1 MKGTSKHLKRK
12 SNRARH
18 NKKVKRGGAN
28 WITGA
33 NRTDLIHLWNSL
45 FYERAKKNKKLKIED
60 KMVNERN
67 LYGRK
72 IKALFVIDM
81 QNDFVDRV
89 YDREEKK
96 DVHPIHK
103 TSREI
108 GNFAVS
114 GGATMLNPNGSFI
127 TFLNK
132 AIKEYKYIIFS
143 RDYHPVGHNSFN
155 KSDFFE
161 KNLCGGEEPLPDND
175 TENGNFPAHCVQGS
189 IGSLFVPEVANFI
202 EKNSPNNKI
211 NDKIKIVF
219 KGIHKHVD
227 SFTAVPNDVIDHFA
241 SNKNKG
247 CNCGGHKNPCST
259 ITGGYILKFDYISTK
274 EEIINYNRVSM
285 PPVYDFHF
293 EKAPYDEWLK
303 DINEIDVCGL
313 AGDYCVRDT
322 IMSLAKKYPKKI
334 VRLLAEHTRYSVL
347 PYRTILTLPQ
357 HVSVFETEIIRNNET
372 NKKKNWDVT
381 QQYGLLNED
390 KIRIKAAEAKETEAA
405 EAKETEAAETKETEA
420 AETKET
426 EAAEAKET
434 EAAVAEE
441 KAEAAAAT
449 SIGGGKLEEAT
460 KIFLDKAKQLKSDK
474 DITFYMIEYGNSTF
488 RLMNKDELQNITDE
502 SIKDK
507 YTKYY
512 HFITPIQNIIN
523 DYELLDN
530 IRIYLPKNGEC
541 KELYSEKPSSEEPSS
556 KKPSSEEPS
565 SEEPSSEEPS
575 SEEPSSEEP
584 SSEEPSSKK
593 PSSILETDYTKSYYV

>member
-1 MKGTSKHLKRK
+1 MKTTVKRRNRRITRKRIKSTNMKGTSKHLKRK

-18 NKKVKRGGAN
+18 NKKVKRGGAK

-45 FYERAKKNKKLKIED
+45 FYERAKKNTKLNIED

-72 IKALFVIDM
+72 TKALFVIDM

-89 YDREEKK
+89 YDRGI

-103 TSREI
+103 TSRDI

-132 AIKEYKYIIFS
+132 AIDEYDLIVFS

-161 KNLCGGEEPLPDND
+161 KNLCGGEEPLPDNHR
-175 TENGNFPAHCVQGS
+175 ENGNFPAHCVQGS
-189 IGSLFVPEVANFI
+189 IGSLFVREVSNFI
-202 EKNSPNNKI
+202 KKNSPNDKI

-219 KGIHKHVD
+219 KGIHKDVD
-227 SFTAVPNDVIDHFA
+227 SFTAVPNDVIDHVA

-247 CNCGGHKNPCST
+247 CNCNNAICST
-259 ITGGYILKFDYISTK
+259 ITGGYTYKFDYITK
-274 EEIINYNRVSM
+274 IKTIYYNEVSE
-285 PPVYDFHF
+285 PPDYGYKF

-322 IMSLAKKYPKKI
+322 IMSLAKKYPAKI
-334 VRLLAEHTRYSVL
+334 VRLLAEHTRYAVL
-347 PYRTILTLPQ
+347 PYKTILTLPQ
-357 HVSVFETEIIRNNET
+357 HVSVFETEVIRNNET
-372 NKKKNWDVT
+372 NKPKDWDVT
-381 QQYGLLNED
+381 QQYGLLNAD
-390 KIRIKAAEAKETEAA
+390 KIRIKAAEAKEEAEETEAVAEAEETEAEAKEEAEETEAVAEAEETEAVAKETKAVEAA
-405 EAKETEAAETKETEA
+405 EA
-420 AETKET
+420 
-426 EAAEAKET
+426 
-434 EAAVAEE
+434 
-441 KAEAAAAT
+441 AAT
-449 SIGGGKLEEAT
+449 STGGGKLEEAT
-460 KIFLDKAKQLKSDK
+460 KIFLDKAKELKSDK
-474 DITFYMIEYGNSTF
+474 DITFYMIEHGNSTF

-541 KELYSEKPSSEEPSS
+541 KELYSEKP
-556 KKPSSEEPS
+556 
-565 SEEPSSEEPS
+565 
-575 SEEPSSEEP
+575 
-584 SSEEPSSKK
+584 
-593 PSSILETDYTKSYYV
+593 